1 MRIAILGYGSQGQ
14 AAYEYWNS
22 PENQITICDAD
33 PSLSLPDGAASV
45 LGKEY
50 LKNLGAYDLIVRSP
64 GIHPRDIFKA
74 NPETTDISDRIT
86 SVTNEF
92 FKVCPTQ
99 NIIGVTGTKGKG
111 TTSTLIAKMLE
122 AAGKKVHLGGNIGI
136 PPLTMLKDPIMPDD
150 WVVLE
155 LANFQLIDLKYSP
168 HIAVCLMIVPEHLNW
183 HDGIDEY
190 LDAKRQLF
198 KHQTETDIAIYYAN
212 NNYSVSVSQ
221 ASSAILIPY
230 MAASGAEVSEGGV
243 ITIEGQEICSVSDIR
258 LLGKH
263 NWQNVCAAITAV
275 WQVSK
280 EPAVLKT
287 AVTSFAGLPHRLE
300 PVREIDG
307 VRYFNDSFAS
317 ATGATIAALE
327 AIAGDKIM
335 IIGGYDRGLELEELA
350 RAIAKHKDDLR
361 RVVLIGASAHKLETE
376 LKAHGFTNYDIVL
389 SRKMG
394 DIVERAKSVARQ
406 GDSIVFS
413 PGFASFDMFKNFE
426 DRGLQF
432 KEIVN
437 ALT

>member
-1 MRIAILGYGSQGQ
+1 MKVAIIGYGSQGQ
-14 AAYEYWNS
+14 AAHEYWDT
-22 PENQITICDAD
+22 PENQITIRDAN
-33 PSLSLPDGAASV
+33 SNLELPDGTASV
-45 LGKEY
+45 LGDDY
-50 LKNLGAYDLIVRSP
+50 LKSLGAYDLLVRSP
-64 GIHPRDIFKA
+64 IIHPRDIVSA
-74 NPETTDISDRIT
+74 NPEVRDILDRVT

-111 TTSTLIAKMLE
+111 TTSTLITRMLE

-136 PPLTMLKDPIMPDD
+136 PPLTMLKDPIAPDD

-168 HIAVCLMIVPEHLNW
+168 HIAVCLMVEPEHLDW
-183 HDGIDEY
+183 HDRIDEY
-190 LDAKRQLF
+190 IDAKRQLF
-198 KHQTETDIAIYYAN
+198 RHQSESDIAIYYAD
-212 NNYSVSVSQ
+212 NNYSLSIAQ
-221 ASSAILIPY
+221 ASSATLIPY
-230 MAASGAEVSEGGV
+230 MANPGAEVTEDKK
-243 ITIEGQEICSVSDIR
+243 ITIDGQEICSISDIR

-263 NWQNVCAAITAV
+263 NWQNICAAVTAV
-275 WQVSK
+275 WQVAK
-280 EPAVLKT
+280 EPDALKT
-287 AVTSFAGLPHRLE
+287 AISSFAGLPHRLE

-317 ATGATIAALE
+317 APGATMAAME
-327 AIAGDKIM
+327 AVAGNKIM
-335 IIGGYDRGLELEELA
+335 IIGGFDRGLDLEDLA
-350 RAIAKHKDDLR
+350 RAIVMHKDELR

-389 SRKMG
+389 SKKMT

-432 KEIVN
+432 KEVVN